1 MNQPLP
7 SRWPAYLCAFA
18 AAFDNFAM
26 TPLVRAI
33 AVDMKVDLA
42 EATAVASSYYL
53 AYGLMQVPWGLASER
68 LGRVMVMRLALAAGT
83 LGAVAS
89 VLSSTLQGLLI
100 ARFVAGAGMAAVV
113 PAVIAWL
120 GDALPLGERMK
131 AATEMN
137 AFYAL
142 GAAAGVL
149 GAGLLAD
156 DFGWATG
163 FAVSGALI
171 VLALGSTALLFAP
184 PKPAQPGS
192 LMEALKYADV
202 RWLAAIAAVEGS
214 VLFGLFAFLAPT
226 MLQTGATARTTGL
239 VIAGYGV
246 SVVVWSRVARWL
258 GARIVPMKAMAFG
271 GVLMV
276 LAWSAVALSPAAPG
290 IFTASILMGATIVFL
305 HAQLQVWATQAA
317 PTSRG
322 PGIAMFSGSLFIGAS
337 LGTAFARPLF
347 AEGMV
352 RWLFAGGAGL
362 AALVTA
368 TVLWRRRVT
377 EARVSAAPSRDAR
390 GGPR

>member
-1 MNQPLP
+1 MTQPLP

-33 AVDMKVDLA
+33 AVDLKVELH
-42 EATAVASSYYL
+42 EATAVASAYYL

-68 LGRVMVMRLALAAGT
+68 LGRVTVMRLALAAGT
-83 LGAVAS
+83 IGAVAS
-89 VLSSTLQGLLI
+89 VLSSTLQGLLV
-100 ARFVAGAGMAAVV
+100 ARFIAGAGMAAVV

-120 GDALPLGERMK
+120 GDALPLSERVK

-137 AFYAL
+137 AYYAL
-142 GAAAGVL
+142 GAASGVL

-163 FAVSGALI
+163 FGVSGGLI
-171 VLALGSTALLFAP
+171 LFALGATTVLFAP
-184 PKPAQPGS
+184 PRPVTPGS
-192 LMEALKYADV
+192 LKEALKYGDV
-202 RWLAAIAAVEGS
+202 RWLASIAFVEGA

-226 MLQTGATARTTGL
+226 MLQTGATARVTGL

-246 SVVVWSRVARWL
+246 SVVVWSRVARRL
-258 GARIVPMKAMAFG
+258 GARVVPRKAMLFG

-276 LAWSAVALSPAAPG
+276 LAWTAVAVSPAAPG
-290 IFTASILMGATIVFL
+290 IFTASVLMGATIVFL

-337 LGTAFARPLF
+337 VGTALARPLF

-352 RWLFAGGAGL
+352 RWLFAGGAAL
-362 AALVTA
+362 AALVTV
-368 TVLWRRRVT
+368 TVLWRRKHF
-377 EARVSAAPSRDAR
+377 EARAVAPT
-390 GGPR
+390 

>member
-1 MNQPLP
+1 
-7 SRWPAYLCAFA
+7 
-18 AAFDNFAM
+18 M

-33 AVDMKVDLA
+33 AVDLKVELH

-68 LGRVMVMRLALAAGT
+68 LGRVTVMRLALAAGT

-89 VLSSTLQGLLI
+89 VLSSTLHGLLI
-100 ARFVAGAGMAAVV
+100 ARFIAGAGMAAVV

-120 GDALPLGERMK
+120 GDALPIGERMK
-131 AATEMN
+131 AATDMN
-137 AFYAL
+137 SAYAL
-142 GAAAGVL
+142 GAASGVL

-156 DFGWATG
+156 DFGWASG
-163 FAVSGALI
+163 FMVSGALAM
-171 VLALGSTALLFAP
+171 LAFAGTLTLFVP

-192 LMEALKYADV
+192 LKEALKYADV
-202 RWLAAIAAVEGS
+202 RWLAGIALVEGS

-226 MLQTGATARTTGL
+226 MLATGATARVTGL

-246 SVVVWSRVARWL
+246 SVVIWARVAKRI
-258 GARIVPMKAMAFG
+258 GARIIPRKAMLFG
-271 GVLMV
+271 GVMMV
-276 LAWSAVALSPAAPG
+276 VAWSAVAISPAAPG
-290 IFTASILMGATIVFL
+290 IFSASVLMGATIVFL

-322 PGIAMFSGSLFIGAS
+322 PGIAMFSGALFIGAS

-352 RWLFAGGAGL
+352 RWLFAGGAVL

-377 EARVSAAPSRDAR
+377 EAR
-390 GGPR
+390 G